1 MRELHRPSTTQADKS
16 LTPAPGITNT
26 TLPAA
31 SPPGLVTPSLTKGEP
46 LMSLDAEAVA
56 GRVRESSRLGRLE
69 DLFSG
74 WSPSGIAWPSHML
87 YRLWFRYRT
96 GHPLTMIVTRASVTT
111 RIPEYPAFVTAPCL
125 QIRRGRA
132 EPSNDAKSQVVAS
145 RLSVSTRHVP
155 SAGAGLIAVLIFRHS
170 ALPTAKMV

>member
-16 LTPAPGITNT
+16 LTPAPGITNK

-31 SPPGLVTPSLTKGEP
+31 SPPGLLTPSLTKASHLCHSTPKLSPGGC
-46 LMSLDAEAVA
+46 ANH
-56 GRVRESSRLGRLE
+56 LGWGGLKISFRLE
-69 DLFSG
+69 S
-74 WSPSGIAWPSHML
+74 
-87 YRLWFRYRT
+87 FRHSLAKPDAVPPVAQMHDRT
-96 GHPLTMIVTRASVTT
+96 PLTLIVTRASVTT